1 MHSQYCEGTNLWEG
15 NQKWPGAGRV
25 DHTNCNQGSL
35 TEVPGQRAS
44 QLSDRSEQG
53 KCETVTA
60 QGGGAEG
67 ASGRSARCGP
77 RQNSGMQKGKDG
89 EGEEERKTERK
100 GKRQEQGRKPR
111 LKLWLWIRVMLR
123 EASLVNVDCE

>member
-1 MHSQYCEGTNLWEG
+1 MGRQPKVARGGEGRSHKL
-15 NQKWPGAGRV
+15 QPRLS
-25 DHTNCNQGSL
+25 HR
-35 TEVPGQRAS
+35 VPGQRAS